1 MKKDSFPTLDLHGVR
16 HEQASRIIE
25 DFILEKIDDLPIA
38 VITGHSDYYQELL
51 SSLAKKWEL
60 NIHPQWWRN
69 PGCWIVTESK
79 NGSNNLFA

>member
-51 SSLAKKWEL
+51 SSLAKNCEL
-60 NIHPQWWRN
+60 YFLPQCWRN